1 MSDVNLD
8 VFETVLST
16 FDVDGR
22 IVVVVGVVASELSST
37 KTLEDDVAGRD
48 EDEHDV
54 ELLKKIKV
62 FTLSDS
68 DLKYS

>member
-1 MSDVNLD
+1 LD

-22 IVVVVGVVASELSST
+22 IVVVVGVVASELPST
-37 KTLEDDVAGRD
+37 KTLEDDVACRY

-54 ELLKKIKV
+54 ELLKKIKE